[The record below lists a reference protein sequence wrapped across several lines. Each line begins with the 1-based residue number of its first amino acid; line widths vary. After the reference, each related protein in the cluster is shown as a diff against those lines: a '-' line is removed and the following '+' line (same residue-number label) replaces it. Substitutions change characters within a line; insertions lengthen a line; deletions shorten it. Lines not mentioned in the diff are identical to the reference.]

1 MRVVLDTCTFIWLI
15 SAPENVPEPTRAFL
29 ERVPDAVL
37 VSTASVWELAI
48 KRKLGKVSEISSL
61 AQDLAAFVRNAMD
74 TYLFETL
81 PITVGHAVLAGDLPL
96 HHRDPFDRML
106 AAQARIEDLV
116 VISPDQAFDPY
127 QVPRRWDR

>member
-1 MRVVLDTCTFIWLI
+1 MRVLLDTCTFVWLV
-15 SAPENVPEPTRAFL
+15 SAPANVPEATRAFL

-48 KRKLGKVSEISSL
+48 KRKLGKVTEISSL
-61 AQDLAAFVRNAMD
+61 AQDLATFVRDALD
-74 TYLFETL
+74 TYLFEEL
-81 PITVGHAVLAGDLPL
+81 PISVSHAALAGDLPL

-116 VISPDQAFDPY
+116 VLSPDQAFDLY
-127 QVPRRWDR
+127 EIPRRWDR